1 MKRKNPHSGSSLESL
16 LEEDGVLEE
25 LREAAIKKVV
35 AWKLVQAMER
45 QKISKAEM
53 ARRLATSRSQLERL
67 LDPDNTAVTV
77 ATLSKAAR
85 AVGKR
90 LKLDLVDAA

>member
-1 MKRKNPHSGSSLESL
+1 MKRKNPHSGSSLENL

>member
-35 AWKLVQAMER
+35 AWKLAQAMER

>member
-1 MKRKNPHSGSSLESL
+1 MKRRNQHSGSSLESL
-16 LEEDGVLEE
+16 LQEDDTLEE

-35 AWKLVQAMER
+35 AWKLAQAMQR

-53 ARRLATSRSQLERL
+53 ARRLATSRSQLDRL
-67 LDPDNTAVTV
+67 LDPDNTTVSV